1 MKKLILLLMLGI
13 PMAIFAQAEKKQNK
27 VSVRNLSNFNSI
39 EVSDALSLDIK
50 NGDTHTL
57 QLEFTEGFEE
67 YIKSEVE
74 GSVLKISIDK
84 RIKEPK
90 QLKLTVTTP
99 EIVSIQLFGAS
110 QIKSKDTLRTDNLEI
125 KLSDAANANLV
136 LVVQNLKT
144 EISGAGNLSLSGYA
158 TNHMSTI
165 SGAGDLKA
173 FNLVSEKINLNVTGA
188 GDAQVNATKELQIK
202 ASGAGDVIYVN
213 EPENL
218 IAEVTGAGEVRKKST
233 TSFEQ
238 NSDTTRLR
246 LGDIKIVI
254 IDESKAKGSNENK
267 ESEKKSSGSQTNN
280 KKHQKIGHW
289 AGLDFGVNAFTTYD
303 YSFKMAPFNQHL
315 ELDMG
320 KCFNVAFNFAQWE
333 LPIVKN
339 HVSVVSG
346 LGLEWQKYAFKNNT
360 TILPDKNKHIGFI
373 DTLISYDYSLFKTS
387 WLNVPLLLALNSNKN
402 LKKSFHIAA
411 GVVLGYNYTQKTK
424 TRYKIES
431 GDFENVTKGDFALEP
446 FKYAATVRLG
456 YGNFNVFASYQ
467 LNNMFKKGAGP
478 ELFPVTAGI
487 TLIGF

>member
-39 EVSDALSLDIK
+39 EVSDALSIDIK
-50 NGDTHTL
+50 NGDAHTL
-57 QLEFTEGFEE
+57 QIEYSEGLEE

-74 GSVLKISIDK
+74 GSVLKISTDK
-84 RIKEPK
+84 KVKQPK
-90 QLKLTVTTP
+90 QLKLTLTAP
-99 EIVSIQLFGAS
+99 EIAFIKLSGS
-110 QIKSKDTLRTDNLEI
+110 SEIKSKDTLRSDNLDI
-125 KLSDAANANLV
+125 KLSGAANANLIIN
-136 LVVQNLKT
+136 VQTLNT
-144 EISGAGNLSLSGYA
+144 QITGAGNLSLSGYA
-158 TNHMSTI
+158 TNHI
-165 SGAGDLKA
+165 SSITGAGDLKA
-173 FNLVSEKINLNVTGA
+173 FNLVSEKINLNVSGS
-188 GDAQVNATKELQIK
+188 GDAQVNATKELQVKI
-202 ASGAGDVIYVN
+202 SGTGDVIYVN

-218 IAEVTGAGEVRKKST
+218 IAEVTGLGEVKRRSL
-233 TSFEQ
+233 EV

-254 IDESKAKGSNENK
+254 IDESKAKGSKENK
-267 ESEKKSSGSQTNN
+267 ESEKSSSDSQTNK

-303 YSFKMAPFNQHL
+303 YSLKMAPFNQHL

-320 KCFNVAFNFAQWE
+320 RCFNVAFNFAQWE

-339 HVSVVSG
+339 HVSIVSG
-346 LGLEWQKYAFKNNT
+346 LGLEWQKYTFKNNT

-387 WLNVPLLLALNSNKN
+387 WLNVPLLLAFNSNKN

-411 GVVLGYNYTQKTK
+411 GVVLGYNYTQKSK
-424 TRYKIES
+424 TRYKIEG
-431 GDFENVTKGDFALEP
+431 GDFENVTKGDFALDT
-446 FKYAATVRLG
+446 FKHAATVRLG
-456 YGNFNVFASYQ
+456 YGKINVFATYQ

>member
-13 PMAIFAQAEKKQNK
+13 PMAIFAQAEKKLNK

-39 EVSDALSLDIK
+39 EVSDALSIDIK
-50 NGDTHTL
+50 NGDTHSL
-57 QLEFTEGFEE
+57 QIEYSEGLEE

-74 GSVLKISIDK
+74 GSVLKISTDK
-84 RIKEPK
+84 KVKQPK
-90 QLKLTVTTP
+90 QLKLTLTAP
-99 EIVSIQLFGAS
+99 EIAFIKLSGS
-110 QIKSKDTLRTDNLEI
+110 SEIKSKDTLRSDNLDI
-125 KLSDAANANLV
+125 KLSDAANANLIIN
-136 LVVQNLKT
+136 VQTLNT
-144 EISGAGNLSLSGYA
+144 QITGAGNLSLSGYA
-158 TNHMSTI
+158 TNHI
-165 SGAGDLKA
+165 SSITGAGDLKA
-173 FNLVSEKINLNVTGA
+173 FNLVSEKINLNVSGA
-188 GDAQVNATKELQIK
+188 GDAQVNATKELHVK
-202 ASGAGDVIYVN
+202 VSGTGDVIYVN

-218 IAEVTGAGEVRKKST
+218 IAEVTGLGEVKRRSL
-233 TSFEQ
+233 EV

-254 IDESKAKGSNENK
+254 IDESKAKGSKENK
-267 ESEKKSSGSQTNN
+267 ESEKSLSDSQTNK

-303 YSFKMAPFNQHL
+303 YSLKMAPFNQHL

-320 KCFNVAFNFAQWE
+320 RCFNLAFNFAQWE

-339 HVSVVSG
+339 HVSIVSG
-346 LGLEWQKYAFKNNT
+346 LGLEWQKYTFKNNT

-411 GVVLGYNYTQKTK
+411 GVVLGYNYTQKSK
-424 TRYKIES
+424 TRYKIEG
-431 GDFENVTKGDFALEP
+431 GDFENVTKGDFALET
-446 FKYAATVRLG
+446 FKHAATVRLG
-456 YGNFNVFASYQ
+456 YGKINVFATYQ

>member
-254 IDESKAKGSNENK
+254 IDESKTKEGEEKK
-267 ESEKKSSGSQTNN
+267 ESEKKSSGSQTNK

-315 ELDMG
+315 ELDMVRST
-320 KCFNVAFNFAQWE
+320 NLAFNFAQWE

-339 HVSVVSG
+339 HLSLVSG

-373 DTLISYDYSLFKTS
+373 DTLTSYNKSLFKTS
-387 WLNVPLLLALNSNKN
+387 WINAPLLLAFNSNK
-402 LKKSFHIAA
+402 KKEKSFHIAA

-424 TRYKIES
+424 TRYTLAGNDFKYKTR
-431 GDFENVTKGDFALEP
+431 GDYALDT
-446 FKYAATVRLG
+446 FKYAATVRVG
-456 YGNFNVFASYQ
+456 YGKFNMFASYQ